1 MKAER
6 LVLRAKH
13 SKEKKAL
20 EKLVRDL
27 IHDLH
32 KLRGL
37 NRELVARIEE
47 LEGKDSLIVK
57 PTMQQTTQIITQGA

>member
-1 MKAER
+1 MRVER

-13 SKEKKAL
+13 NKEKKDL

-37 NRELVARIEE
+37 NRELVARVEE
-47 LEGKDSLIVK
+47 LEGKDNLIVK
-57 PTMQQTTQIITQGA
+57 PTMQQTTQIIQGA